1 MRREAPPRLATWLL
15 QRLAPGRHRE
25 SLEGDLLER
34 YARGRSRL
42 WYWREVAVAIV
53 IARSHA
59 SRAWRPRI
67 RMAIIKNCLHLL
79 TELTVVLGATTLI
92 DRSRHTQDWHDML
105 SPTFMATMAV
115 LMAIGL
121 LSLWLR
127 TRLLESTRSLRPIKH
142 LAAFFAVAALG
153 AGTLS
158 WASAT
163 SWAGS
168 TAWAGSTH
176 GRCNADACRCPH
188 TESPSITSRGR

>member
-1 MRREAPPRLATWLL
+1 MMRKAPPRLATWLL
-15 QRLAPGRHRE
+15 HRLAVGRHCE
-25 SLEGDLLER
+25 SLEGDLIER
-34 YARGRSRL
+34 YARGRSNL
-42 WYWREVAVAIV
+42 WYWREVAMAIV

-59 SRAWRPRI
+59 SRAWRPRLRI
-67 RMAIIKNCLHLL
+67 TIIKSCLHLL

-105 SPTFMATMAV
+105 SPTFIATMTV

-121 LSLWLR
+121 ASLWLR
-127 TRLLESTRSLRPIKH
+127 LRLLKATRSRRPIRH

-153 AGTLS
+153 GGTLS
-158 WASAT
+158 WASST
-163 SWAGS
+163 S
-168 TAWAGSTH
+168 WAGSTH